1 MASRDLKE
9 HVYIEALEDAIT
21 NVEMIENHLER
32 LSDENKVVAMHILRK
47 DRIKTILSLELA
59 LSTYC
64 ILLRK
69 MQENHFI
76 SYSDAIR
83 MDINS
88 IIHSNRFEYYDGETD
103 KFVSVV
109 LPDELITQDFIRDIN
124 EANCCGSYAVNG

>member
-1 MASRDLKE
+1 MASRDVKE
-9 HVYIEALEDAIT
+9 HVYLEALEDAIT
-21 NVEMIENHLER
+21 NVEMIENHLEL

-76 SYSDAIR
+76 TYPDAIR
-83 MDINS
+83 VDINS
-88 IIHSNRFEYYDGETD
+88 IIHSNRFEYYD
-103 KFVSVV
+103 
-109 LPDELITQDFIRDIN
+109 DEIIVYSARGREDVDLDHLLDFGRSILQSMNQQD
-124 EANCCGSYAVNG
+124 

>member
-1 MASRDLKE
+1 MASRDVKE
-9 HVYIEALEDAIT
+9 HVYLEALEDAIT

-76 SYSDAIR
+76 AYPDAIR
-83 MDINS
+83 VDINS
-88 IIHSNRFEYYDGETD
+88 IIHSNRFEYYD
-103 KFVSVV
+103 
-109 LPDELITQDFIRDIN
+109 DEIIVYSARGREDVDLDHLLDFGRSILQSMNQQD
-124 EANCCGSYAVNG
+124 

>member
-88 IIHSNRFEYYDGETD
+88 IIHSNRFEYYDGEIIVFSARGRED
-103 KFVSVV
+103 VD
-109 LPDELITQDFIRDIN
+109 LNNLLDFGRSILQSIDQ
-124 EANCCGSYAVNG
+124 ED

>member
-1 MASRDLKE
+1 
-9 HVYIEALEDAIT
+9 
-21 NVEMIENHLER
+21 
-32 LSDENKVVAMHILRK
+32 MHILRK

-88 IIHSNRFEYYDGETD
+88 IIHSNRFEYYDGEIIVYSARGRED
-103 KFVSVV
+103 VD
-109 LPDELITQDFIRDIN
+109 LNNLLDFGRSILQSIDQEDWGMNSSNKICTRGIPFLLGLFLFLRLY
-124 EANCCGSYAVNG
+124 CF

>member
-88 IIHSNRFEYYDGETD
+88 IIHSNRFEYYDGEIIVFSAGMNSSNKICTRGIP
-103 KFVSVV
+103 F
-109 LPDELITQDFIRDIN
+109 LLGLFLFLRLY
-124 EANCCGSYAVNG
+124 CF